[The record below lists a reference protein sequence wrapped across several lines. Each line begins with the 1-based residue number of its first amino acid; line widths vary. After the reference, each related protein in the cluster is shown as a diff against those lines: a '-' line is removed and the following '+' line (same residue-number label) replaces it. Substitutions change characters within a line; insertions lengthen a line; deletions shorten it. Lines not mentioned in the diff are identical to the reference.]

1 MQILRTLTLLGLSLG
16 CVGMAVA
23 DPVGLDPSFRLTDP
37 DTGASPTAITSLN
50 FTFSGTN
57 AYQYFVNDLG
67 STITKLTITADV
79 ASFDP
84 AGYSCNSQAPSGP
97 YPFNSCTATEVTV
110 GGQDEVVLFFDG
122 SGKGIA
128 SGDEFSILPYGWAA
142 GQDFNAQV
150 APEPSSL
157 LLLGTGLLGL
167 AFFAFRKAKA
177 SGLALRT

>member
-1 MQILRTLTLLGLSLG
+1 MQVLRTLTLLGLCLG
-16 CVGMAVA
+16 CVSMAVA

-37 DTGASPTAITSLN
+37 ATGTPVTDITSLN

-57 AYQYFVNDLG
+57 AFQYFVNDLG

-84 AGYSCNSQAPSGP
+84 AGYSCNSQGENPD
-97 YPFNSCTATEVTV
+97 PFNSCTATEVIV
-110 GGQDEVVLFFDG
+110 GGQDEVVLLFDG
-122 SGKGIA
+122 SGQGIA
-128 SGDEFSILPYGWAA
+128 AGDEFSILPYGWAA
-142 GQDFNAQV
+142 GQEFDAEV

-167 AFFAFRKAKA
+167 AFLAFRKAKA